1 MIVITLLSGLS
12 EFMPRMHVSTLI
24 SRNPLVRSLI
34 GILFVADVGYT
45 NLKETVTIG
54 KKSLVKKYKIA
65 AILAQN

>member
-1 MIVITLLSGLS
+1 
-12 EFMPRMHVSTLI
+12 MPRMHVSTLI

-34 GILFVADVGYT
+34 GILFVADVGNT

-54 KKSLVKKYKIA
+54 KKSLVQKYKIA